1 MSTTTTISAAD
12 VKRLRDRT
20 NAPMGECKSALVE
33 AGGDLEK
40 AAQILRERN
49 SKIQEK
55 KAERETAEGR
65 IGIWIAPD
73 HSRAAILE
81 LRCESAPVAK
91 NEIFQKLV
99 DELAEHLA
107 TTGGAATADAVLAQP
122 LASNPA
128 LTVNQRIAEAVGLLR
143 ENMKLYRFAA
153 LQGGP
158 FGSYIHFDGS
168 VGVLL
173 QAQGEPND
181 EVLKDICMHITAKQ
195 PIAVSRED
203 VPAEALER
211 EKEIALA
218 QIEGDEKNKNKPAN
232 IKEMIVQGKL
242 KTWLQENV
250 LLDQPFVKDDTKT
263 IDALAKGA
271 KLTLKKFVR
280 LKVGELT

>member
-1 MSTTTTISAAD
+1 MSTSISAAE
-12 VKRLRDRT
+12 VKRLRDMT
-20 NAPMGECKSALVE
+20 NAPVGDCKSALVE
-33 AGGDLEK
+33 AAGDMKK

-73 HSRAAILE
+73 HSRAAIVE

-99 DELAEHLA
+99 DDLAHHFAQVGTPASVEEALK
-107 TTGGAATADAVLAQP
+107 QP
-122 LASNPA
+122 LAHNKA
-128 LTVNQRIAEAVGLLR
+128 MTVNERIGEALGLLR
-143 ENMKLYRFAA
+143 ENMKLARVAA

-158 FGSYIHFDGS
+158 FGSYVHFDGS

-173 QAQGEPND
+173 QAEGEKNE
-181 EVLKDICMHITAKQ
+181 EVLKDISMHITAKQ
-195 PIAVSRED
+195 PVAVRRED
-203 VPAEALER
+203 VPAEALTR
-211 EKEIALA
+211 EKDIALA
-218 QIEGDEKNKNKPAN
+218 QMEQDEKNKNKPQN
-232 IKEMIVQGKL
+232 IKDKIIEGKL

-263 IDALAKGA
+263 VDALAKGA
-271 KLTLKKFVR
+271 KLNLKKFVR
-280 LKVGELT
+280 YKVGELT

>member
-1 MSTTTTISAAD
+1 MSTPISAAE
-12 VKRLRDRT
+12 VKRLRDMT
-20 NAPMGECKSALVE
+20 NAPVGDCKSALVE
-33 AGGDLEK
+33 AEGDLKK
-40 AAQILRERN
+40 AAQLLRERN
-49 SKIQEK
+49 AKIQEK

-73 HSRAAILE
+73 HSRAGIVE
-81 LRCESAPVAK
+81 IRCESAPVAK

-99 DELAEHLA
+99 EEVAQHVA
-107 TTGGAATADAVLAQP
+107 QTGGTATVEEILKQP
-122 LASNPA
+122 LASNKAQTVHERIGEA
-128 LTVNQRIAEAVGLLR
+128 LGLLR
-143 ENMKLYRFAA
+143 ENMKLARVAA

-158 FGSYIHFDGS
+158 FGSYVHFDGS

-173 QAQGEPND
+173 QAEGEHNE
-181 EVLKDICMHITAKQ
+181 EVLKDVSMHITAKQ
-195 PIAVSRED
+195 PVAVRRED
-203 VPAEALER
+203 VPAEALAR

-218 QIEGDEKNKNKPAN
+218 QIEGDEKNKSKPAN

-271 KLTLKKFVR
+271 KLNLKKFVR
-280 LKVGELT
+280 FKVGELT